1 MLVCSAVGGAF
12 FDAGQGGSH
21 GRKEVEAFQSL
32 IQKDLDRESTKKA
45 AQMAH
50 DFENTKKKCA
60 QEIQVLCLDFC
71 PVEKFLESF
80 VPHV

>member
-1 MLVCSAVGGAF
+1 VLVCSAVGGAF

-60 QEIQVLCLDFC
+60 QEIQVLFVLL
-71 PVEKFLESF
+71 KSFLRVSFPTFESS
-80 VPHV
+80 

>member
-1 MLVCSAVGGAF
+1 VHVCSAVGGAF
-12 FDAGQGGSH
+12 FVTGQGGSH
-21 GRKEVEAFQSL
+21 GRKEVEEFQKAL
-32 IQKDLDRESTKKA
+32 QQEVDRETTKKD

-60 QEIQVLCLDFC
+60 QEIQVLCSDFC

-80 VPHV
+80 FSHV